1 MKRIYLINTL
11 LILLLLVV
19 YFFEYFKTIQNTP
32 IRVGLLFSTSGN
44 LAENELP
51 VMRATLLAVDEINQR
66 GGVDGRQLLP
76 IIYDTKSDLKKYN
89 PLASKMILSDHVS
102 VIFGCWTTASRK
114 VVKTVVEKYNNL
126 LIYPRKMEGLETSE
140 NIIYLGALP
149 NQQFV
154 PAAYWMFEHY
164 GSRVYLLGSDTI
176 SAQVENEILS
186 HNTKLHG
193 GDIIATNYILKDNS
207 NLDAVIED
215 IIKKKPD
222 FIFNLMNAPI
232 NISFY
237 HRLYERTV
245 VSGISRPPVM
255 SFDVSENELH
265 SIGLNKMI
273 GDLAASSYVFQDNTP
288 ENRKFLDAYVRKY
301 GSLDR
306 INDTVATAYAGVYLW
321 SEAAN
326 QAPSITPR
334 TVRDFLLAQS
344 ISSPVGP
351 LYIDPHSGS
360 AWRSIAIARINQ
372 KQTYDVVWRSSA
384 PIEPIVYPFF
394 KTKSE
399 WAMFERKLYHG

>member
-1 MKRIYLINTL
+1 MKRIYLINIL
-11 LILLLLVV
+11 LILILLLI
-19 YFFEYFKTIQNTP
+19 YFFEYSSTIQNKP
-32 IRVGLLFSTSGN
+32 IRVGLLFSTSGY
-44 LAENELP
+44 LAANELP
-51 VMRATLLAVDEINQR
+51 VMRATLLAIEEINQK

-76 IIYDTKSDLKKYN
+76 IIYDTKSELKKYSA
-89 PLASKMILSDHVS
+89 LASKMITTDHVN
-102 VIFGCWTTASRK
+102 VIFGCWTSESRK
-114 VVKTVVEKYNNL
+114 AVKPIVEKYHNL

-193 GDIIATNYILKDNS
+193 GDIIATNYILRDNS
-207 NLDAVIED
+207 NLDAVIND

-232 NISFY
+232 NASFY
-237 HRLYERTV
+237 HRLHELT
-245 VSGISRPPVM
+245 SMKGLSRPPVM
-255 SFDVSENELH
+255 SFDVSENELKT
-265 SIGLNKMI
+265 IGMHKMS
-273 GDLAASSYVFQDNTP
+273 GDLTAWSYLFQDNSP

-360 AWRSIAIARINQ
+360 AWRSIAIARINK